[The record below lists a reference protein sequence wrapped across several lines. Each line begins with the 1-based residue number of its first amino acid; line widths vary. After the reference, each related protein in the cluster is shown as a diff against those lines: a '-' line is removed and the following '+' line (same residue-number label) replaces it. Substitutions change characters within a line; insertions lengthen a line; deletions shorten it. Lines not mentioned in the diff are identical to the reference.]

1 MSSGERAMNY
11 WSRLQAL
18 YRPLQLRER
27 ALVIGAVLVLVLFGG
42 YSLFVE
48 PTLQARTKAQAE
60 IANIQQQNQQFAQQL
75 DEIKALLEK
84 DPGSETLSQIAQL
97 EQEQQ
102 QINEALGQ
110 SAIDLISPEL
120 MATALEDV
128 LANGSGAQLLALTT
142 LPAEEVSLVG
152 EGEPSSS
159 AAQDGLLYRHP
170 LTISISANFAQ
181 VRALVGHIQAL
192 PWRFYWRGF
201 DFTMKDYPQGELT
214 LELFTLST
222 SQEWLRTED
231 K

>member
-181 VRALVGHIQAL
+181 VSALVGHIPAL
-192 PWRFYWRGF
+192 PWRFYCSGF

-222 SQEWLRTED
+222 SQDWLRTED